1 MRVTAVIP
9 AYNEERTV
17 AQVVRAVVASPLVT
31 EVVVVNDGSRDGTS
45 LAAGHA
51 GARVIDLPE
60 NRGKGAAIQAA
71 IAASEGDVL
80 LLLDA
85 DLVGLEADHVRRL
98 LSPVLG
104 GEADMTIGVFERG
117 RTFTDLAQVITPGLS
132 GQRAVLRPLLQ
143 EIAGLDLARF
153 GTEVT
158 LNRIAERSR
167 ARVVTVRLPRLTHVM
182 KEEKMGFAHGFLAR
196 LRMYGDI
203 LAAAWRQKG
212 QGR

>member
-1 MRVTAVIP
+1 VRVTAVIP

-17 AQVVRAVVASPLVT
+17 GQVVRAIVASPLVA
-31 EVVVVNDGSRDGTS
+31 EVLVVNDGSGDGTS
-45 LAAGHA
+45 LVASGA
-51 GARVIDLPE
+51 GARVIDLPQ

-71 IAASEGDVL
+71 IAASDGEVV

-98 LSPVLG
+98 LSPVLA

-132 GQRAVLRPLLQ
+132 GQRAVLRSLLQ
-143 EIAGLDLARF
+143 GIGGLDLARF

-158 LNRIAERSR
+158 LNRAAERAR
-167 ARVVTVRLPRLTHVM
+167 ARVVTVSLPRMTHVM
-182 KEEKMGFAHGFLAR
+182 KEEKMGFTRGFGAR

-203 LAAAWRQKG
+203 LRAMWRQR
-212 QGR
+212 GRGR